1 MSVKCS
7 GVRTAGPVTV
17 MERREIS
24 RISGGEKDAEE
35 TSTGKPSVLQTVR
48 SPWAVQKGSR
58 WAQSVLVAPE
68 DRTHPALPCPAMHRA
83 VRAMRVCKALP
94 GSLLHGPPRATDA
107 SQGSSAQLENICLPP
122 HPHFMPEPQIP
133 LTLSLVLVR
142 VWRSRG
148 WAELGTAPK

>member
-7 GVRTAGPVTV
+7 GVRTAGPVPV

-48 SPWAVQKGSR
+48 SPWAVQRGSG

-68 DRTHPALPCPAMHRA
+68 DGAHPALPCPAMLHM
-83 VRAMRVCKALP
+83 RAMRGCKALP
-94 GSLLHGPPRATDA
+94 GSLLQGPPRATGA
-107 SQGSSAQLENICLPP
+107 SQGSSAQLENICLPS

-133 LTLSLVLVR
+133 LALSLVLEK